1 MIFGHVGGAL
11 NSGTPANAGLA
22 SSHVG
27 GGAGPDIGR
36 LGGEQDPNLDGPATG
51 DESSISTG
59 EGLATVFCLFG
70 RAQSP
75 SSSELITT
83 GSADVSPPDTLSFPF
98 AFEQLPLDILEVRL
112 GLMSSVDPFDFFD

>member
-1 MIFGHVGGAL
+1 MIFGQVGGAL
-11 NSGTPANAGLA
+11 NSGTPANAGLD
-22 SSHVG
+22 SSSFG
-27 GGAGPDIGR
+27 GKAGPEVGLI
-36 LGGEQDPNLDGPATG
+36 GGEQDPNLEGPAPG

-98 AFEQLPLDILEVRL
+98 DFEQLPLDVFEVRL

>member
-83 GSADVSPPDTLSFPF
+83 GSADVSPPDTLSIPF
-98 AFEQLPLDILEVRL
+98 DFEQLAVEVFEARL
-112 GLMSSVDPFDFFD
+112 GLMSPVDPFDFFD